1 MIHVYHDSELPSGTI
16 LQISLF
22 KRKKKKKK
30 TRVIKSE
37 DLRVPNQGRDP
48 LSDILERH

>member
-1 MIHVYHDSELPSGTI
+1 MIHVYHDSELRSGTI

-22 KRKKKKKK
+22 KRKKKK

>member
-1 MIHVYHDSELPSGTI
+1 MYTMTQSYIVEQFFRLAYLKE
-16 LQISLF
+16 
-22 KRKKKKKK
+22 KKKK

-37 DLRVPNQGRDP
+37 DLRVPNQGRNP

>member
-1 MIHVYHDSELPSGTI
+1 MYTMTQSYLVEQFFRLAYLKE
-16 LQISLF
+16 
-22 KRKKKKKK
+22 KKK

-37 DLRVPNQGRDP
+37 DLRVPNQGRNP

>member
-1 MIHVYHDSELPSGTI
+1 MTQSYLVEQFFRLAYLKE
-16 LQISLF
+16 
-22 KRKKKKKK
+22 KKKKKK

-37 DLRVPNQGRDP
+37 DLRVPNQGRNP